1 MDAWTFSSA
10 ALLFAGIGDHLPPSV
25 VLALG
30 TFLLCLWLFAVGS
43 AWGSFLNVVVYRLPL
58 GMNIVYPGS
67 RCPRCGHAI
76 RLWHNLPI
84 LGWLFLRGKCKDCKA
99 PISLR
104 YPLIELLL
112 GIVWVGVALVLM
124 ESLTGSQTN
133 LWQSRI
139 PGALPLTS
147 WEPIPFWT
155 AYCLL
160 MLLYFTLLGAA
171 LVDWGRQQVPWSLFL
186 PVVFFGL
193 FLPLVWPEIR
203 PLPAW
208 HAWQLGGWL
217 AGLVDGALGA
227 ILGALLGLFV
237 SAGWKITSRRWPT
250 FRPVLLLVT
259 LGLVFGW
266 QVALVVTLLAA
277 IAAVVVFGLMRML
290 GSRETIPWP
299 AWLLVMAILVPCLA
313 AADMLSLASLTRPNA
328 AMAALVLLNSVVAIL
343 ALSATFAQLLPSDYH
358 DRKARIFPL
367 EVSPETVPMNGDERR
382 QKIEAIEISKSYQL
396 ASYDDEFLQRPELRP
411 VRLQLELLKPELF
424 LNEQKISSTIVVF
437 GGTQIVERP
446 FAEERLATARAALQK
461 SPADPA
467 LARAV
472 SRAERILEKSH
483 FYDAAREFARIC
495 SSSCQLDD
503 RCDYVVIT
511 GGGPGIMEA
520 ANRGAQD
527 VNCKSI
533 GLNITLPEEQMPNPY
548 ITPNLCFQFHYFA
561 IRKMH
566 FLLRAKAL
574 VAFPG
579 GFGTLDE
586 LFEVLTLKQTKRM
599 QDVPVVLYGRAYW
612 DKVVNFQFLADEGV
626 IGDHHLKLI
635 EYAESPQEAWDIIAR
650 YHHHDRE
657 RVVD

>member
-25 VLALG
+25 VLAIG

-112 GIVWVGVALVLM
+112 GIIWVGVALVLM
-124 ESLTGSQTN
+124 ESLSGSQTN
-133 LWQSRI
+133 LWQSHV
-139 PGALPLTS
+139 PGGLPLTS
-147 WEPIPFWT
+147 WEPVPFWT

-160 MLLYFTLLGAA
+160 MLLYFTLLGAS
-171 LVDWGRQQVPWSLFL
+171 LVDRGRQRVPWSMFL
-186 PVVFFGL
+186 PVLFFGL
-193 FLPLVWPEIR
+193 SLPLIWPEIR
-203 PLPAW
+203 PLSAW
-208 HAWQLGGWL
+208 HAWQLGGWQ
-217 AGLVDGALGA
+217 AGLVDGAIGAFLGA
-227 ILGALLGLFV
+227 VLGLAV

-250 FRPVLLLVT
+250 FQPVLLLMT
-259 LGLVFGW
+259 LGLIFGW
-266 QVALVVTLLAA
+266 QVTLVVTLLAA
-277 IAAVVVFGLMRML
+277 IAAVVVFGVMRGL
-290 GSRETIPWP
+290 GSREIIPWP

-313 AADMLSLASLTRPNA
+313 AADMLPLPSLIRPNP
-328 AMAALVLLNSVVAIL
+328 AMAALILVNSIVAVL
-343 ALSATFAQLLPSDYH
+343 ALSATFAQLLPTDYH

-367 EVSPETVPMNGDERR
+367 EVSRETVPMNGDERR
-382 QKIEAIEISKSYQL
+382 QKIEAIEKSKSYQL

-472 SRAERILEKSH
+472 SRAERILEKTH
-483 FYDAAREFARIC
+483 FYDAAREFSRIC
-495 SSSCQLDD
+495 SSACQLDG

-520 ANRGAQD
+520 ANRGAQEIG
-527 VNCKSI
+527 CKSI
-533 GLNITLPEEQMPNPY
+533 GLNITLPEEQKPNPY
-548 ITPNLCFQFHYFA
+548 ITPDLCFQFHYFA

-599 QDVPVVLYGRAYW
+599 QDVPVILYGRAYW
-612 DKVVNFQFLADEGV
+612 DKLVNFQFLADEGV

-650 YHHHDRE
+650 YHHHDGE

>member
-1 MDAWTFSSA
+1 MDAWTLSSA
-10 ALLFAGIGDHLPPSV
+10 ALLLAGIGDYFPPRV
-25 VLALG
+25 VLAFG

-84 LGWLFLRGKCKDCKA
+84 LGWLFLGGKCKDCKL
-99 PISLR
+99 PISAR
-104 YPLIELLL
+104 YPLIELGM
-112 GIVWVGVALVLM
+112 GIIWVAVALVLM
-124 ESLTGSQTN
+124 ESLSGSQTV
-133 LWQSRI
+133 LWASHI
-139 PGALPLTS
+139 SGPLSS
-147 WEPIPFWT
+147 WEVVPFWT

-171 LVDWGRQQVPWSLFL
+171 LIDWGRQKVPWSLL
-186 PVVFFGL
+186 
-193 FLPLVWPEIR
+193 LPLLFAGTVLPIVWPEIR

-208 HAWQLGGWL
+208 YVWQLGGWQ
-217 AGLVDGALGA
+217 AGLVDGVM
-227 ILGALLGLFV
+227 GALLGAVLGLSVF
-237 SAGWKITSRRWPT
+237 AGWRIITRRWPT
-250 FRPVLLLVT
+250 FQPVLLMMT
-259 LGLVFGW
+259 LGLVLGW

-277 IAAVVVFGLMRML
+277 IAGAVVVGLMRGL
-290 GSRETIPWP
+290 GSEEIIPWP
-299 AWLLVMAILVPCLA
+299 GWLLVMAILVPCLA
-313 AADMLSLASLTRPNA
+313 AADLLPLASLARPNPV
-328 AMAALVLLNSVVAIL
+328 MAALILVNSTLAIL
-343 ALSATFAQLLPSDYH
+343 ALSATFAQLLAPDYH

-367 EVSPETVPMNGDERR
+367 EVSPETIPMNGDERR
-382 QKIEAIEISKSYQL
+382 HKIEDIEKSKSYLL

-437 GGTQIVERP
+437 GSTQIVERR
-446 FAEERLATARAALQK
+446 FAEERLAAARAALEK

-467 LARAV
+467 LTRAA
-472 SRAERILEKSH
+472 SRAERILEKAH
-483 FYDAAREFARIC
+483 YYDAAREFSRIC
-495 SSSCQLDD
+495 SSACQLEE

-520 ANRGAQD
+520 ANRGAQEIG
-527 VNCKSI
+527 CKSI
-533 GLNITLPEEQMPNPY
+533 GLNITLPEEQKPNPY
-548 ITPNLCFQFHYFA
+548 ITPDLCFQFHYFA

-599 QDVPVVLYGRAYW
+599 QDVPVILYGRTYW
-612 DKVVNFQFLADEGV
+612 DKLLNFQFLADEGV
-626 IGDHHLKLI
+626 IGDQHLDLI

-657 RVVD
+657 RHVD

>member
-1 MDAWTFSSA
+1 MDAWTSSSA
-10 ALLFAGIGDHLPPSV
+10 VLLFAGIGDHLPPSV

-30 TFLLCLWLFAVGS
+30 TCLLCLWLFAVGS

-99 PISLR
+99 PISFR

-112 GIVWVGVALVLM
+112 GIIWVGVALVLM
-124 ESLTGSQTN
+124 ESLSGSQTN
-133 LWQSRI
+133 LWQSRV
-139 PGALPLTS
+139 PGELPLTS
-147 WEPIPFWT
+147 WEPVPFWT

-160 MLLYFTLLGAA
+160 MLLYFTLLGAS

-186 PVVFFGL
+186 PVAFCGL
-193 FLPLVWPEIR
+193 TLPVIWPEIR

-208 HAWQLGGWL
+208 HAWQLGGWQ

-227 ILGALLGLFV
+227 LLGAALGLAV

-250 FRPVLLLVT
+250 FRPVLLLMT

-266 QVALVVTLLAA
+266 QVSLVVTLLAA
-277 IAAVVVFGLMRML
+277 IGGVVGFGLMRGL
-290 GSRETIPWP
+290 GSKEIIPSP

-313 AADMLSLASLTRPNA
+313 AADMLPLASLARPNP
-328 AMAALVLLNSVVAIL
+328 AMAALILVNSTVAIL

-367 EVSPETVPMNGDERR
+367 EVSRETVPMNGDERR
-382 QKIEAIEISKSYQL
+382 QKIEAIEKSKSYQL

-424 LNEQKISSTIVVF
+424 LNEQKINSTIVVF

-472 SRAERILEKSH
+472 GRAERILEKAH
-483 FYDAAREFARIC
+483 YYDAAREFARIC

-527 VNCKSI
+527 ISCKSI
-533 GLNITLPEEQMPNPY
+533 GLSITLPEEQKPNPY
-548 ITPNLCFQFHYFA
+548 ITPELCFQFHYFA